1 MAMAVI
7 TGPIPVPFVA
17 ATQST
22 TPTLG
27 ARAVAAGTGAAAAA
41 AAVVAAA
48 AASTAFK
55 GGAIRFTRG
64 AMVVSGTGD
73 RRFPMDTLRSS
84 AMTMGSGRLG
94 TGTTR
99 ALRDERL
106 APMLAR
112 LATQH
117 SSYVMTSY
125 GAYGVADVT

>member
-22 TPTLG
+22 TTTMG
-27 ARAVAAGTGAAAAA
+27 AGAVAAGTGAAAAA
-41 AAVVAAA
+41 AAAVVAAA
-48 AASTAFK
+48 AAFTAFN

-64 AMVVSGTGD
+64 AMVASGTGD

-84 AMTMGSGRLG
+84 AMTMGSGRHG

-99 ALRDERL
+99 TLRDERL
-106 APMLAR
+106 APMVAR
-112 LATQH
+112 AGHSIGAT
-117 SSYVMTSY
+117 S
-125 GAYGVADVT
+125 